1 MHWEN
6 IVAMQDGGAQLEAT
20 VVEALR
26 QQVPL
31 KGIPG
36 VRIENV
42 KENPRESFDVSFDL
56 VSGQNRVPVLA
67 EIKKTVSPKLLEEIA
82 PWVRRMKSLKQD
94 AAFALACP
102 ALSLQSQN
110 YCVRNGIDFLD
121 LAGNIYVNVPGKF
134 TLQRLGM
141 RSEERNEVVDSSRNR
156 NVFSGRSSRVLRVL
170 LQKPKQ
176 WTLTEIAKEL
186 SLEQWRMERIL
197 GSKSLRFEISS
208 GSISK
213 ALSSLEE
220 QLWIRRQGT
229 GVLIPEPKRLLREW
243 AEEYKERYRWRL
255 RSSFEI
261 TSLFGA
267 KLSDISQGLRPLLGR
282 GYALTGAAA
291 SIDAPFVDVD
301 RVEVFLAE
309 VGEDAPLRR
318 LLPNERS
325 SLKLRFIYPYDSGVF
340 MYARNE
346 DSILVV
352 SNIQAYLDLYAHGG
366 RDLKQA
372 DHLLANAIEP
382 AWTAA

>member
-1 MHWEN
+1 
-6 IVAMQDGGAQLEAT
+6 MQDEGAQLEAT

-31 KGIPG
+31 RGIPG

-82 PWVRRMKSLKQD
+82 PWVRRMKSLKED

-102 ALSLQSQN
+102 ALSLQSQD

-141 RSEERNEVVDSSRNR
+141 RSEERNEVADSSRNR

-186 SLEQWRMERIL
+186 TLEQRRMERVL

-220 QLWIRRQGT
+220 QLWIRRQGSA
-229 GVLIPEPKRLLREW
+229 VLIPEPKRLLREW
-243 AEEYKERYRWRL
+243 AEKYKERYRWRL
-255 RSSFEI
+255 RSSFEMI
-261 TSLFGA
+261 SPFGA

-282 GYALTGAAA
+282 GYAFTGAAA

-301 RVEVFLAE
+301 RVEVFLAD
-309 VGEDAPLRR
+309 VGEDARLRR

-325 SLKLRFIYPYDSGVF
+325 NPKLRFIYPYDSGVF

-346 DSILVV
+346 DSVPVV
-352 SNIQAYLDLYAHGG
+352 SNIQAYLDLYAQGG

>member
-229 GVLIPEPKRLLREW
+229 VVLIRSPSVSSGSGRRSTKN
-243 AEEYKERYRWRL
+243 ATGGACAVRL
-255 RSSFEI
+255 R
-261 TSLFGA
+261 
-267 KLSDISQGLRPLLGR
+267 
-282 GYALTGAAA
+282 
-291 SIDAPFVDVD
+291 
-301 RVEVFLAE
+301 
-309 VGEDAPLRR
+309 
-318 LLPNERS
+318 
-325 SLKLRFIYPYDSGVF
+325 
-340 MYARNE
+340 
-346 DSILVV
+346 
-352 SNIQAYLDLYAHGG
+352 
-366 RDLKQA
+366 
-372 DHLLANAIEP
+372 
-382 AWTAA
+382 

>member
-1 MHWEN
+1 
-6 IVAMQDGGAQLEAT
+6 MQDEGAQLEAT

-31 KGIPG
+31 RGIPG

-67 EIKKTVSPKLLEEIA
+67 EIKKTVSPKVLEEIA
-82 PWVRRMKSLKQD
+82 PWVRRMKSLKED

-102 ALSLQSQN
+102 ALSLQSQD

-141 RSEERNEVVDSSRNR
+141 RSEERNEVADSSRNR

-186 SLEQWRMERIL
+186 TLEQRRMERVL

-229 GVLIPEPKRLLREW
+229 AVLIPEPKRLLREW
-243 AEEYKERYRWRL
+243 AEKYKERYRWRL
-255 RSSFEI
+255 RSSFEMI
-261 TSLFGA
+261 SPFGA

-282 GYALTGAAA
+282 GYAFTGAAA

-301 RVEVFLAE
+301 RVEVFLAD
-309 VGEDAPLRR
+309 VGEDARLRR

-325 SLKLRFIYPYDSGVF
+325 NLKLRFIYPYDSGVF
-340 MYARNE
+340 MYARKE
-346 DSILVV
+346 DSIPVV
-352 SNIQAYLDLYAHGG
+352 SNIQAYLDLYARGG

>member
-1 MHWEN
+1 
-6 IVAMQDGGAQLEAT
+6 MQDEGAQLEAT

-42 KENPRESFDVSFDL
+42 KENPRESFDVGFDL

-82 PWVRRMKSLKQD
+82 PWVRRMKSLKED

-102 ALSLQSQN
+102 AVSLQSQD

-141 RSEERNEVVDSSRNR
+141 RSEERNEVADSSRNR

-170 LQKPKQ
+170 LQAPKQ

-186 SLEQWRMERIL
+186 TSEQRRMERVL

-229 GVLIPEPKRLLREW
+229 AVLIPEPKRLLREW
-243 AEEYKERYRWRL
+243 AEKYKERYRWRL
-255 RSSFEI
+255 RSSFEMI
-261 TSLFGA
+261 SPFGA

-282 GYALTGAAA
+282 GYAFTGAAA

-301 RVEVFLAE
+301 RVEVFLAD
-309 VGEDAPLRR
+309 VGEDARLRR

-325 SLKLRFIYPYDSGVF
+325 NPKLRFIYPYDSGVF

-346 DSILVV
+346 DSVPVV
-352 SNIQAYLDLYAHGG
+352 SNIQAYLDLYAQGG

>member
-1 MHWEN
+1 
-6 IVAMQDGGAQLEAT
+6 MQDEGAQLEAT

-31 KGIPG
+31 RGIPG

-67 EIKKTVSPKLLEEIA
+67 EIKKTVSPKVLEEIA
-82 PWVRRMKSLKQD
+82 PWVRRMKSLKED

-102 ALSLQSQN
+102 ALSLQSQD

-141 RSEERNEVVDSSRNR
+141 RSEERNEVADSSRNR

-186 SLEQWRMERIL
+186 TLEQRRMERVL

-220 QLWIRRQGT
+220 QLWIRRQGSA
-229 GVLIPEPKRLLREW
+229 VLIPEPKRLLREW
-243 AEEYKERYRWRL
+243 AEKYKERYRWRL
-255 RSSFEI
+255 RSSFEM
-261 TSLFGA
+261 TSPFGA

-282 GYALTGAAA
+282 GYAFTGAAA

-301 RVEVFLAE
+301 RVEVFLAD
-309 VGEDAPLRR
+309 VGEDARLRR

-325 SLKLRFIYPYDSGVF
+325 NLKLRFIYPYDSGVF
-340 MYARNE
+340 MYARKE
-346 DSILVV
+346 DSIPVV
-352 SNIQAYLDLYAHGG
+352 SNIQAYLDLYARGG

>member
-1 MHWEN
+1 
-6 IVAMQDGGAQLEAT
+6 MQDEGAQLEAT

-42 KENPRESFDVSFDL
+42 KENPRESFDVGFDL

-82 PWVRRMKSLKQD
+82 PWVRRMKSLKED

-102 ALSLQSQN
+102 AVSLQSQD

-141 RSEERNEVVDSSRNR
+141 RSEERNEVADSSRNR

-170 LQKPKQ
+170 LQAPKQ

-186 SLEQWRMERIL
+186 TSEQRRMERVL

-220 QLWIRRQGT
+220 QLWIRRQGSA
-229 GVLIPEPKRLLREW
+229 VLIPEPKRLLREW
-243 AEEYKERYRWRL
+243 AEKYKERYRWRL
-255 RSSFEI
+255 RSSFEMI
-261 TSLFGA
+261 SPFGA

-282 GYALTGAAA
+282 GYAFTGAAA

-301 RVEVFLAE
+301 RVEVFLAD
-309 VGEDAPLRR
+309 VGEDARLRR

-325 SLKLRFIYPYDSGVF
+325 NPKLRFIYPYDSGVF

-346 DSILVV
+346 DSVPVV
-352 SNIQAYLDLYAHGG
+352 SNIQAYLDLYAQGG